1 MPTTWGGAPRDDE
14 QSILR
19 DLGDLLS
26 NKVKRLVCRICWVF
40 EIGARRTPR
49 REGYAHGDTVLG
61 RAILC
66 FGDWV
71 ILAPYGGA
79 RNLLNG
85 FSKRIGLVIT
95 MPRK

>member
-40 EIGARRTPR
+40 EIGALRTPR

-61 RAILC
+61 RAILV

-71 ILAPYGGA
+71 ILGPVWGRPEPPERFFQENRTSNNYA
-79 RNLLNG
+79 
-85 FSKRIGLVIT
+85 
-95 MPRK
+95 